1 MMDPP
6 VTCDRPQDEREG
18 GTLAFPSPKKSTG
31 PFLSLSLS
39 FSVRVRVRVRVRGQ
53 LGWISPQHW
62 DGRGVVGV
70 GTSGGGDSWSE
81 W

>member
-1 MMDPP
+1 MDPP
-6 VTCDRPQDEREG
+6 VTRDRPQDERRG
-18 GTLAFPSPKKSTG
+18 ALPCFPLPEEKHPS
-31 PFLSLSLS
+31 SLSLS